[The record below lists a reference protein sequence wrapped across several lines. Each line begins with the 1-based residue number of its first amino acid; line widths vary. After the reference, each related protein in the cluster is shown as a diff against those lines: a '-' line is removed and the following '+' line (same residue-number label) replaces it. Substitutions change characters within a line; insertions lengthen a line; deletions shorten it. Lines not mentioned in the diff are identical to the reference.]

1 MKKIGHGSY
10 PLTRMRRN
18 RTKLFSRELL
28 KENRLSTHDIILPV
42 FVTDGE
48 KKTIPITTMPG
59 VFVHSSDNILN
70 TPISP
75 VLFTCVPPHNSVETS
90 PKLNTL
96 TVSSYFSPKSAI
108 APAEMA

>member
-42 FVTDGE
+42 FVTGGE
-48 KKTIPITTMPG
+48 KKQFP
-59 VFVHSSDNILN
+59 
-70 TPISP
+70 
-75 VLFTCVPPHNSVETS
+75 
-90 PKLNTL
+90 
-96 TVSSYFSPKSAI
+96 
-108 APAEMA
+108 